1 MRTKALVTTVCV
13 IFVPTL
19 LIYYVYYDSLYDRTV
34 TQPRHSSAAL
44 VGSGSSSSSSNNV
57 VPILTDSVQSHHK
70 YAGIWE
76 NQLNQG
82 GANGAAYNASRRAAV
97 RALFKAPPLPTP
109 AASRDPTPGIETKR
123 AFVREMMK
131 DAWSNYARYAWGY
144 NELKPESREPKT
156 DSIFGSAKIGAT
168 IVDSLDTLL
177 LMDLKAEFAT
187 AKDWLAT
194 SFHFAATE
202 NEVSVFETVIRY
214 VGGLLTVY
222 AMTGDELFLNKSL
235 EVAEA
240 LLPAYATETG
250 KMFKV
255 KVFFYL
261 KLTFHHPP
269 GLPHGLIVPATK
281 RNYHHSW
288 AFGSILS
295 EMGSQQL
302 EYSYLSD
309 MTGDGRFRDAVLRI
323 RNRLDSTPK
332 QAGLYMTMMDSSTG
346 RWNENKSTMG
356 ALGDSFYEYLLKSY
370 VQSAHRDPV
379 ALRMYREAMAAVER
393 AGMLVT
399 SRTGLLYFADWI
411 YGKTN
416 NKMQHLTCFSGGMY
430 ALGAHHLAMDLKRRK
445 EAEASAHAANFT
457 AEEHLIAHHMALAV
471 NITETCFQ
479 SYNRTPTKL
488 GPESFFFDD
497 EDDATNRNGD
507 MYILR

>member
-1 MRTKALVTTVCV
+1 M
-13 IFVPTL
+13 
-19 LIYYVYYDSLYDRTV
+19 
-34 TQPRHSSAAL
+34 
-44 VGSGSSSSSSNNV
+44 
-57 VPILTDSVQSHHK
+57 
-70 YAGIWE
+70 
-76 NQLNQG
+76 
-82 GANGAAYNASRRAAV
+82 
-97 RALFKAPPLPTP
+97 
-109 AASRDPTPGIETKR
+109 
-123 AFVREMMK
+123 
-131 DAWSNYARYAWGY
+131 
-144 NELKPESREPKT
+144 
-156 DSIFGSAKIGAT
+156 
-168 IVDSLDTLL
+168 
-177 LMDLKAEFAT
+177 
-187 AKDWLAT
+187 
-194 SFHFAATE
+194 
-202 NEVSVFETVIRY
+202 
-214 VGGLLTVY
+214 
-222 AMTGDELFLNKSL
+222 
-235 EVAEA
+235 
-240 LLPAYATETG
+240 
-250 KMFKV
+250 
-255 KVFFYL
+255 
-261 KLTFHHPP
+261 
-269 GLPHGLIVPATK
+269 PATK

-445 EAEASAHAANFT
+445 EEAEASALAANFT

>member
-44 VGSGSSSSSSNNV
+44 VGSGSSSSSSKNV
-57 VPILTDSVQSHHK
+57 IPILTDSVQSHHK

-250 KMFKV
+250 KNFKV
-255 KVFFYL
+255 KVFGFE
-261 KLTFHHPP
+261 F
-269 GLPHGLIVPATK
+269 
-281 RNYHHSW
+281 
-288 AFGSILS
+288 
-295 EMGSQQL
+295 
-302 EYSYLSD
+302 
-309 MTGDGRFRDAVLRI
+309 
-323 RNRLDSTPK
+323 
-332 QAGLYMTMMDSSTG
+332 
-346 RWNENKSTMG
+346 
-356 ALGDSFYEYLLKSY
+356 
-370 VQSAHRDPV
+370 
-379 ALRMYREAMAAVER
+379 
-393 AGMLVT
+393 
-399 SRTGLLYFADWI
+399 
-411 YGKTN
+411 
-416 NKMQHLTCFSGGMY
+416 
-430 ALGAHHLAMDLKRRK
+430 
-445 EAEASAHAANFT
+445 
-457 AEEHLIAHHMALAV
+457 
-471 NITETCFQ
+471 
-479 SYNRTPTKL
+479 
-488 GPESFFFDD
+488 
-497 EDDATNRNGD
+497 
-507 MYILR
+507 